1 MKHDYLLLGE
11 VVRPQGIHGEVKLR
25 HYTDDPERFLE
36 LKTVYRER
44 EGRYE
49 PIGVT
54 GARVREDDVFLML
67 EGVRDRNAAEALR
80 GTLLTV
86 PRDALPALGEG
97 EYYHADLIGLAAVS
111 TDGAAIGRVVAVE
124 NFGAGDIL
132 EIEKVNGKRFM
143 VPMIARAVPEWSAD
157 GVVVDA
163 AIVE

>member
-44 EGRYE
+44 DGRYE
-49 PIGVT
+49 PIGIT

-80 GTLLTV
+80 DLHTARPLPGAFHPARFCRL
-86 PRDALPALGEG
+86 PRPAQ
-97 EYYHADLIGLAAVS
+97 AA
-111 TDGAAIGRVVAVE
+111 
-124 NFGAGDIL
+124 
-132 EIEKVNGKRFM
+132 RF
-143 VPMIARAVPEWSAD
+143 
-157 GVVVDA
+157 
-163 AIVE
+163 

>member
-54 GARVREDDVFLML
+54 GARVREDDVFLTL
-67 EGVRDRNAAEALR
+67 EGVADRNAAEALR
-80 GTLLTV
+80 GVQLWV
-86 PRDALPALGEG
+86 DRAHARELGETRSISPIFWG
-97 EYYHADLIGLAAVS
+97 LRHSTPREARVGTLREVLTPGGVDVSCLTRPRHADG
-111 TDGAAIGRVVAVE
+111 
-124 NFGAGDIL
+124 
-132 EIEKVNGKRFM
+132 
-143 VPMIARAVPEWSAD
+143 ARAQNGE
-157 GVVVDA
+157 
-163 AIVE
+163 

>member
-80 GTLLTV
+80 GVKLWV
-86 PRDALPALGEG
+86 DRAHARELGEDEVYIADILG
-97 EYYHADLIGLAAVS
+97 AEAYDTQGRPRGHAARGAHPRRGGCVCVRHAHGHADG
-111 TDGAAIGRVVAVE
+111 
-124 NFGAGDIL
+124 
-132 EIEKVNGKRFM
+132 
-143 VPMIARAVPEWSAD
+143 ARAQNR
-157 GVVVDA
+157 A
-163 AIVE
+163 A